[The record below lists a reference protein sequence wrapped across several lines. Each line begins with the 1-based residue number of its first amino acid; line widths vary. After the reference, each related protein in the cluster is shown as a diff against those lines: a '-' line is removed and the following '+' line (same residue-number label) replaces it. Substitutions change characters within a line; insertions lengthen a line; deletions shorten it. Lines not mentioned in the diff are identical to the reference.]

1 MKLKALVGLGMLA
14 APVAATGV
22 AHAQATSKTDKAE
35 GKSYV
40 SVSMATITGG
50 DYSYAV
56 EDIFD
61 VDGEIGDGFLFE
73 AAYGMKF
80 QDNWR
85 GEVAFSWRDHDNATT
100 DWQFGTNQTGPGMS
114 AYTLDAIG
122 YRDFPINSR
131 ADFYLGGGVG
141 VATVNLDDGVVTDSN
156 GLGLQLQAIA
166 GVQARI
172 GGNTTVFAEARVRS
186 MWPEIE
192 GGRAGATGE
201 VNDAFDITSTS
212 IGAGVKFGF

>member
-1 MKLKALVGLGMLA
+1 MKLKALVGLGMMA
-14 APVAATGV
+14 APVAAGGV
-22 AHAQATSKTDKAE
+22 AHAQATPEPDASEPKT
-35 GKSYV
+35 YV

-50 DYSYAV
+50 DYSYTV
-56 EDIFD
+56 EDIFP
-61 VDGEIGDGFLFE
+61 VEGEIGDGFIIEGAF
-73 AAYGMKF
+73 GMRL

-85 GEVAFSWRDHDNATT
+85 GEIAFSWRDHDNATT
-100 DWQFGTNQTGPGMS
+100 TWQFGSDLTGPGMS

-141 VATVNLDDGVVTDSN
+141 IASVNLDDGVVTDSN
-156 GLGLQLQAIA
+156 GLGVQLQAIA

-172 GGNTTVFAEARVRS
+172 SGNMTVFAEARVRS

-192 GGRAGATGE
+192 GGQAGAAGE